1 MLDAVG
7 VSKKNSGGRPTD
19 TRSASGLRRGC
30 LVCAALVAF
39 SFPAHSAGTVDYT
52 YDALGRLV
60 KAVYSDGAK
69 TTTVTYNYD
78 AAGNRTSVTSNSP

>member
-1 MLDAVG
+1 M
-7 VSKKNSGGRPTD
+7 
-19 TRSASGLRRGC
+19 
-30 LVCAALVAF
+30 AF